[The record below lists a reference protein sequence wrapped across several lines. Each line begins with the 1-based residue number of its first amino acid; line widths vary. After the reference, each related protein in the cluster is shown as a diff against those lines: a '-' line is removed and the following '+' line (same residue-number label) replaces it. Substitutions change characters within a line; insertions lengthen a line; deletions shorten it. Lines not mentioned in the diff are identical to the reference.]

1 MSANVDQRRG
11 WACSVNGRPDFRQ
24 AQCRGS
30 AVVLWRRWSF
40 LIAALQDS
48 VNTAASRH
56 RGSGVM
62 PARISSWGIGIAR
75 RQPETVQN
83 VVEGGVKL
91 FMWALLHQTG
101 AQYSAAE
108 KTNARVKM
116 CKVLIKVL
124 QVVSTRWRIRA
135 TWADVFSD
143 RFTRCCRN
151 ASVLSKLT
159 PRYVGNAW
167 N

>member
-1 MSANVDQRRG
+1 MSANVDRRRG

-40 LIAALQDS
+40 LIASLQDS

-62 PARISSWGIGIAR
+62 PARISSWVIGIAR

-91 FMWALLHQTG
+91 FMWAQFLLQHVWLSHPEDSFG
-101 AQYSAAE
+101 ALL
-108 KTNARVKM
+108 VF
-116 CKVLIKVL
+116 LL
-124 QVVSTRWRIRA
+124 
-135 TWADVFSD
+135 AD
-143 RFTRCCRN
+143 C
-151 ASVLSKLT
+151 
-159 PRYVGNAW
+159 PRRG
-167 N
+167 